1 ADALIAAA
9 TLVLALLFLSGYRE
23 IWLFFVIA
31 GIRALGTGIQMPA
44 VSAILPQIVPAE
56 HLTKVNGANGS
67 IQALVTLVSPIVS
80 AALLEYATMESIF
93 FIDVVTAT
101 I

>member
-1 ADALIAAA
+1 MLMTLYILCGFIPTFLISTFAGVWADRYNRRFLIIAADALIAAA

-56 HLTKVNGANGS
+56 HLTKVNGAN
-67 IQALVTLVSPIVS
+67 
-80 AALLEYATMESIF
+80 
-93 FIDVVTAT
+93 
-101 I
+101 